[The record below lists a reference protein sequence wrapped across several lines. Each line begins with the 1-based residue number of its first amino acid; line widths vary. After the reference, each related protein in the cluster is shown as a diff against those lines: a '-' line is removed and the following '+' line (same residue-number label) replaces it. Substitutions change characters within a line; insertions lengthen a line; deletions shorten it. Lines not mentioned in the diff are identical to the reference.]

1 MCQFT
6 SSVLKA
12 LQSTLDICETFYWTD
27 SSIVLSWVINID
39 KVYKT
44 YVQRRLI
51 EIREFISDFE
61 KFILVPLKLNPTD
74 LGTNIYPQKNYL
86 VTNYGLLILNFS
98 VYREIVGHICMLEKK
113 FQIIILII
121 VV

>member
-98 VYREIVGHICMLEKK
+98 VYR
-113 FQIIILII
+113 
-121 VV
+121 